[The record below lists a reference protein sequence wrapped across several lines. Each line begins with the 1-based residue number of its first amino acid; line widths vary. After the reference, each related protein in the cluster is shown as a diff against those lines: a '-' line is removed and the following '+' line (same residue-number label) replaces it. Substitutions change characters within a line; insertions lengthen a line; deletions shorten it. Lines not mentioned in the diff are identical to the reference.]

1 MRKEW
6 GQWIELQEN
15 NNHNDVDGSFK
26 EGRPGVGILV

>member
-1 MRKEW
+1 MGTMDW
-6 GQWIELQEN
+6 VAGN